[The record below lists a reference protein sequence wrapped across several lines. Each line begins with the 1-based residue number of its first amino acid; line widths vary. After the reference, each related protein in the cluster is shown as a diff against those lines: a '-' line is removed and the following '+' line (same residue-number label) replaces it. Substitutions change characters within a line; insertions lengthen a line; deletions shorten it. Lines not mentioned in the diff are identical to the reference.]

1 MTENIETFVMAGSW
15 IGVLGSVGLTVLA
28 FLAQKYVV
36 PFLQVGHRQKYAEYI
51 ADIADE
57 ITDEMRLKYPDKEW
71 LQHLDEAV
79 DQLIQICG
87 ISSDVARRA
96 INAAASR
103 K

>member
-1 MTENIETFVMAGSW
+1 MV
-15 IGVLGSVGLTVLA
+15 A
-28 FLAQKYVV
+28 FLAQKYVI
-36 PFLQVGHRQKYAEYI
+36 PFLQVGRRQKYAEYI
-51 ADIADE
+51 GVIADE
-57 ITDEMRLKYPDKEW
+57 ITDELRLKYPDRQW

-87 ISSDVARRA
+87 ISADIARRA